1 MLEFKKSYSD
11 SKIILDELL
20 NGSGVVALRNVY
32 DLDQINEAREIV
44 NKLADNQEQ
53 KETHFN
59 AEAEEAGTIHLQ
71 QRVWNLFGKAE
82 VFSTLITHDFI
93 FDLMTK
99 FLGTE
104 FICGSYCASRLLPGA
119 VGQEPHID
127 YPYWDFYNKET
138 FPMGLNSSFPQNCQV
153 TIPLDVCSESSGA
166 TAYYPG
172 SQKILRYPKKEDDFS
187 NLKQMVANPGDLV
200 FFNGN
205 CWHGAMPNKSDH
217 QRAAILIEFLPKY
230 VKPVEDLISYLD
242 EDFKKNCSKRVKQL
256 LGFNYPYPK
265 IMDVSKSVN
274 DIGIGYKVED

>member
-1 MLEFKKSYSD
+1 MLEFNKSYSD

-20 NGSGVVALRNVY
+20 KGSGVVVLRDVY

-44 NKLADNQEQ
+44 NKFADNQEQ

-59 AEAEEAGTIHLQ
+59 AEAEETGTIHLQ

-82 VFSTLITHDFI
+82 VFSTLITHDII

-172 SQKILRYPKKEDDFS
+172 SQKILRYPTKEDDFS

-242 EDFKKNCSKRVKQL
+242 EDFKNNCSKRVKQL

-274 DIGIGYKVED
+274 EIGIGYKVKD

>member
-1 MLEFKKSYSD
+1 MLELNTSYTNHKD
-11 SKIILDELL
+11 ILDELL
-20 NGSGVVALRNVY
+20 TGSGVVVIK
-32 DLDQINEAREIV
+32 DVFDTKKIEEAREIV
-44 NKLADNQEQ
+44 NKFADNEDQ

-59 AEAEEAGTIHLQ
+59 AEAESSGTIHLQ
-71 QRVWNLFGKAE
+71 QRVWNLFGKGQ
-82 VFSTLITHDFI
+82 VFSELITNNII

-119 VGQEPHID
+119 AGQEPHID
-127 YPYWDFYNKET
+127 YPYWDFYNHET

-153 TIPLDVCSESSGA
+153 TIPLDICSQLSGA

-172 SQKILRYPKKEDDFS
+172 SQKNLRYPNKDDNFS
-187 NLKQMVANPGDLV
+187 NLKQMVADPGDLV

-217 QRAAILIEFLPKY
+217 QRAALLIEFLPKY
-230 VKPVEDLISYLD
+230 IKPVEDLVSYLD
-242 EDFKKNCSKRVKQL
+242 NKFKNNCSKRVSQL

-265 IMDVSKSVN
+265 IMDTSKSVN
-274 DIGIGYKVED
+274 QIGIGYKANK

>member
-1 MLEFKKSYSD
+1 MLEFNKSYSD
-11 SKIILDELL
+11 SKKILDELL
-20 NGSGVVALRNVY
+20 AGSGVVVFRDVY
-32 DLDQINEAREIV
+32 PIDKINEARDIV
-44 NKLADNQEQ
+44 NKFADNQKQ

-59 AEAEEAGTIHLQ
+59 AEAEAAGTIHLQ
-71 QRVWNLFGKAE
+71 QRVWNLFGKAK
-82 VFSTLITHDFI
+82 VFSVLITHDII
-93 FDLMTK
+93 FDLLTK

-119 VGQEPHID
+119 AGQEPHID
-127 YPYWDFYNKET
+127 YPYWDFYNEET

-153 TIPLDVCSESSGA
+153 TIPLDSCSEQSGA

-172 SQKILRYPKKEDDFS
+172 SQKNLTYPNKNDDFS
-187 NLKQMVANPGDLV
+187 NLKQMTAEPGDLV

-230 VKPVEDLISYLD
+230 VKPVEDLVSYLGD
-242 EDFKKNCSKRVKQL
+242 DFKKNCTERVKQL

-274 DIGIGYKVED
+274 DIGIGYKVKN

>member
-1 MLEFKKSYSD
+1 MLELNTSYTNH
-11 SKIILDELL
+11 KEILDELL
-20 NGSGVVALRNVY
+20 TGSGVVVFKKVFDNNK
-32 DLDQINEAREIV
+32 IEEARKIV
-44 NKLADNQEQ
+44 NKFADNEDQ

-59 AEAEEAGTIHLQ
+59 AEAESSGTIHLQ
-71 QRVWNLFGKAE
+71 QRVWNLFGKGT
-82 VFSTLITHDFI
+82 VFSDLITHNII

-119 VGQEPHID
+119 AGQEPHID
-127 YPYWDFYNKET
+127 YPYWDFYNQET
-138 FPMGLNSSFPQNCQV
+138 FPMGLNSSFPQNCQA
-153 TIPLDVCSESSGA
+153 TIPLDVCSKLSGA

-172 SQKILRYPKKEDDFS
+172 SQKNLRYPNKNDDFS

-217 QRAAILIEFLPKY
+217 QRAALLIEFLPKY
-230 VKPVEDLISYLD
+230 IKPVEDLVSYLD
-242 EDFKKNCSKRVKQL
+242 DRFKDNCSKRVSQL

-265 IMDVSKSVN
+265 IMDTSKSVN
-274 DIGIGYKVED
+274 QIGIGYKANK